1 MTIEDKIFFR
11 KRFDRQRLT
20 AFGFVEGPEGYRFGA
35 ELMGGDFSA
44 ELIVAGDGKLTG
56 RVTDNMS
63 GEEYFQLRV
72 DGLDGPFVNSVR
84 AEYENLLR
92 SVAENCC
99 TDVLFASDQANRIAD
114 NICSAYGVSPDYPWE
129 QSQFSSFGVFRHADN
144 QKWFALIMNVRRSV
158 LDKGSAEAAR
168 GGNAGCSGESVSG
181 GNSSDSGT
189 KHCGAEGNDSM
200 LDIINLKAVPSDI
213 ASLVKRNGIHPA
225 YHMDR
230 KHWISVRLDDTIGDN
245 EVMELVDGSFGLTE
259 KKRKK

>member
-20 AFGFVEGPEGYRFGA
+20 AFGFDESPEGYRFGA

-72 DGLDGPFVNSVR
+72 DGLDGSFVNSVR

-129 QSQFSSFGVFRHADN
+129 QSQFSSFGVFRHGDN

-158 LDKGSAEAAR
+158 LE
-168 GGNAGCSGESVSG
+168 GEK
-181 GNSSDSGT
+181 ND
-189 KHCGAEGNDSM
+189 DSM
-200 LDIINLKAVPSDI
+200 LDIINLKAAPSDI
-213 ASLVKRNGIHPA
+213 ASLVKRSGIHPA